1 MTGLDARSP
10 LPPRWL
16 PLLPAC
22 LVGLAPSLMA
32 AEEVDRAATPEGWAA
47 ESPREEIRPAFRF
60 DPGGGPEDSPRL
72 IIAAD
77 DRRGLDGYWTRT
89 FPVEGGATY
98 RFRASRRLHGVEAPR
113 ISGLVMIHWQDDE
126 GRKVPN
132 DRGLVPGY
140 LQAWKDAPA
149 EAEHPADG
157 PTDPEGWTAVS
168 GDYVAPGAATRAVVE
183 LHLRWPT
190 PGGVAEW
197 SDVSF
202 EEGEPIPPRTVR
214 LATVHLRPVDGSSP
228 EDKRAQFEPMIAEA
242 ARQGADLVV
251 LPETLTVY
259 GTGLAPEEV
268 AEPIPGPSTE
278 FFGRLA
284 REHDIHVVAGLVE
297 RDGHLVYNVAAL
309 IGPDGELIGTY
320 RKVTLPTSESDAGYM
335 AGDAYPVFE
344 TRFGKLG
351 MMICYDGFFPEVARN
366 LAINGAEVIAWPV
379 WGCNPDLAEAR
390 AAENHVFVVSST
402 YEDVSSNW
410 MISAV
415 YDRSGLVLSRAT
427 EWGHGGRRRGRPQ
440 RRDRMAEPRRL
451 PRQDRAASPGPGPS
465 GVERGPSRS
474 AMSGRRPAP
483 PPEEGA
489 DARRRRPSAR
499 EIGPSGARSRPSTRA
514 LDVGHPVRSRPDSAA
529 RASGA

>member
-1 MTGLDARSP
+1 MTKFDARSP
-10 LPPRWL
+10 LPSRWL
-16 PLLPAC
+16 LLLPAL
-22 LVGLAPSLMA
+22 LVGHDPTSAI
-32 AEEVDRAATPEGWAA
+32 AEGTDRAPTPEGWTA
-47 ESPREEIRPAFRF
+47 ESPRDEIRPEFRVEP
-60 DPGGGPEDSPRL
+60 DGGLGGASRL

-77 DRRGLDGYWTRT
+77 DRWGLDGHWSRT
-89 FPVEGGATY
+89 FHVEGGTTY
-98 RFRASRRLHGVEAPR
+98 RFRAVRRLNGVEEPR
-113 ISGLVMIHWQDDE
+113 ISGLAMIRWEDDA

-149 EAEHPADG
+149 EAEHPLEG
-157 PTDPEGWTAVS
+157 PTDPEGWTEVS
-168 GDYVAPGAATRAVVE
+168 GTYEAPGDATRAVVE
-183 LHLRWPT
+183 LHLRWPA
-190 PGGVAEW
+190 PGGMAEW

-202 EEGEPIPPRTVR
+202 EESEATPPRTVR
-214 LATVHLRPVDGSSP
+214 LATVHLRPVDGSTP
-228 EDKRAQFEPMIAEA
+228 EDKRAQFEPLIAEA
-242 ARQGADLVV
+242 ARRGADLVV
-251 LPETLTVY
+251 LPETLTIF
-259 GTGLAPEEV
+259 GTGLDPEEV

-284 REHDIHVVAGLVE
+284 KEHDLYIVAGLVE
-297 RDGHLVYNVAAL
+297 RAGHLVYNVATL
-309 IGPDGELIGTY
+309 IGPDGALIGTY

-415 YDRSGLVLSRAT
+415 YDRSGLVLDQAT
-427 EWGHGGRRRGRPQ
+427 EWGTVAVAEVDLNDATEWPSLGDFRAKIDRHRP
-440 RRDRMAEPRRL
+440 
-451 PRQDRAASPGPGPS
+451 
-465 GVERGPSRS
+465 
-474 AMSGRRPAP
+474 
-483 PPEEGA
+483 
-489 DARRRRPSAR
+489 PSAR
-499 EIGPSGARSRPSTRA
+499 PVPSSAPSN
-514 LDVGHPVRSRPDSAA
+514 PD
-529 RASGA
+529 